1 MKVRKAVIPV
11 AGFGTRFLPAT
22 KTIPKGIIPVVDK
35 PIILYIVESAV
46 ASGIKHITLVTSA
59 NCKPIEDLFDHN
71 FELEERLRETG
82 KLALLEQVQHLT
94 TLTQFTYVRQIEPLG
109 NGHAVLM
116 ARDIV
121 GDEPFLMLWGDD
133 ILLGDP
139 PVPRQLIDVAERLE
153 APVLAVRRVPPEQ
166 FDKYG
171 MLAVDPMQNGIG
183 KARSI
188 VEKPSREE
196 SPSDLAQIG
205 GCILTPD
212 IFELLEETKEGTGG
226 EIYLADALVRL
237 MGQRDVYAY
246 EFQGRRYDAGDK
258 LDFLRATVELALA
271 DPALS
276 VRFGEYLR
284 HLRVEEHVPSR

>member
-46 ASGIKHITLVTSA
+46 ASGIEHITLVTSA

-94 TLTQFTYVRQIEPLG
+94 TLAQFTYVRQIEPLG

-171 MLAVDPMQNGIG
+171 MLAVDPMQNGTG

>member
-46 ASGIKHITLVTSA
+46 ASGIEHITLVTSA

-94 TLTQFTYVRQIEPLG
+94 TLAQFTYVRQIEPLG

-171 MLAVDPMQNGIG
+171 MLAVDPMQNGTG

-276 VRFGEYLR
+276 MRFGEYLR

>member
-22 KTIPKGIIPVVDK
+22 KTIPKGMIPVVDK

-46 ASGIKHITLVTSA
+46 ASGIEHITLVTSA
-59 NCKPIEDLFDHN
+59 NCKPIEDFFDHN

-82 KLALLEQVQHLT
+82 KLALLKQVQRLT
-94 TLTQFTYVRQIEPLG
+94 SLAQFTYVRQTEPLG

-116 ARDIV
+116 ARDVV

-139 PVPRQLIDVAERLE
+139 PVPRQLIDAAERLE
-153 APVLAVRRVPPEQ
+153 APVLAARRVPPEQ

-171 MLAVDPMQNGIG
+171 MLEVDRVQNRIG

-188 VEKPSREE
+188 VEKPRREE

-205 GCILTPD
+205 GCVLTAD
-212 IFELLEETKEGTGG
+212 IFELLAETREGTGG
-226 EIYLADALVRL
+226 EIYLADALARL
-237 MGQRDVYAY
+237 MDRREVYAY
-246 EFQGRRYDAGDK
+246 EFEGKRYDAGDK
-258 LDFLRATVELALA
+258 LDFLRATVELALS
-271 DPALS
+271 DPALGAGF
-276 VRFGEYLR
+276 REYLQQ
-284 HLRVEEHVPSR
+284 LQVQEFEPST